1 MMNDEGE
8 HPCGLIFI
16 IPHST
21 FITYLETIR
30 TAALVKLRVMRTE
43 ERRDFIE
50 VWRPPDMGQLEARR
64 GFGVARPVPR
74 HWHEEYQL
82 CLIQAGSGEL
92 IYRGHDLPTPP
103 ASLFMVHPGEVH
115 SNRADDRAGCSY
127 RTLFVGAEAMS
138 GAASEAGLKGSAP
151 PFFPTAVVYEG
162 EVIRQYLALH
172 CALERP
178 ASSLERQ
185 TLLLELLA
193 GLVTRYAERRAPA
206 QARGTERQAVA
217 RARDFLAA
225 HYVENVTLA
234 QLARVANLS
243 PFHFSRV
250 FAEETGMPPHAFQTQ
265 MRVARAAALLREGW
279 PIPQAASQTG
289 FADQSHLTRHF
300 KRLVGVTPGRY
311 AQKSKNVQDRDHR
324 LL

>member
-1 MMNDEGE
+1 M
-8 HPCGLIFI
+8 
-16 IPHST
+16 S
-21 FITYLETIR
+21 
-30 TAALVKLRVMRTE
+30 
-43 ERRDFIE
+43 
-50 VWRPPDMGQLEARR
+50 QLEARR

-92 IYRGHDLPTPP
+92 IYRGRDLPTPP

-127 RTLFVGAEAMS
+127 RTLFVGADLMR
-138 GAASEAGLKGSAP
+138 GAAAEAGAAGSAP
-151 PFFPTAVVYEG
+151 PFFPTAVVYEADI
-162 EVIRQYLALH
+162 IRQYLELH

-178 ASSLERQ
+178 SSSLERQ
-185 TLLLELLA
+185 TLLLDLLA
-193 GLVTRYAERRAPA
+193 GLVARYAELRPATRAP
-206 QARGTERQAVA
+206 GKERHAVG
-217 RARDFLAA
+217 RARDYLAEHFA
-225 HYVENVTLA
+225 ENVSLE

-265 MRVARAAALLREGW
+265 LRVARAAALLREGW
-279 PIPQAASQTG
+279 PIPQAADAAG

-300 KRLVGVTPGRY
+300 KRLTGVTPGRY
-311 AQKSKNVQDRDHR
+311 TQNSKNVQDSARR
-324 LL
+324 IL